1 MEVLKPKNLLYLI
14 IRPHKVFE
22 IVKEKGV
29 FLGQFLLFAI
39 ATFVYQLILPSPSK
53 EQIESWV
60 MENMKNLPDQSID
73 LTIKTMQFSLSPA
86 VRAFSSLFGSV
97 LVIVIFSLIV
107 LLIVKILK
115 GNINFKK
122 SFALVSTAIL
132 INILQYI
139 LHIAIFLVT
148 HKSPVDFL
156 AAKNISFA
164 QVLVKTF
171 NIFEIWY
178 LVLLGI
184 GVYVVAGLS
193 KVKSVICSL
202 VIAVINLLLASI
214 SLLVGKV

>member
-14 IRPHKVFE
+14 IRPSRVFE

-29 FLGQFLLFAI
+29 FLEQFLLYVI

-60 MENMKNLPDQSID
+60 RENMKNPPTQNLEM
-73 LTIKTMQFSLSPA
+73 TVKTMQFSLSPA
-86 VRAFSSLFGSV
+86 VRAFSSLFGAG
-97 LVIVIFSLIV
+97 LVIVIFSLVV
-107 LLIVKILK
+107 LVIVKILK

-132 INILQYI
+132 ITILQYI
-139 LHIAIFLVT
+139 LHIAIFLIT

-156 AAKNISFA
+156 AAKDTSFA
-164 QVLVKTF
+164 QVLAKTF

-193 KVKSVICSL
+193 KAKSVICSL
-202 VIAVINLLLASI
+202 VVAVINLLLAGI